1 MASFLGTVLGTMA
14 RLPSEVLKQ
23 RLQANLHDN
32 VGEALIGTWKQEGS
46 QAFFRGAGATLCR
59 ELPFYVAGMGLY
71 TESKKVSIF
80 VFTSRF
86 FFPPIYLP
94 P

>member
-23 RLQANLHDN
+23 RLQANLYDN
-32 VGEALIGTWKQEGS
+32 VGGTWKQEGS

-71 TESKKVSIF
+71 TESKKVFIF